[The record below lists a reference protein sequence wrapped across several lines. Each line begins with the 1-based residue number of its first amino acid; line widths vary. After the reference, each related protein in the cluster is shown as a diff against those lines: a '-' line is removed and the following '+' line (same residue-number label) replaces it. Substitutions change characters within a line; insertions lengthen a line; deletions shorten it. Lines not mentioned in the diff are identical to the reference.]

1 MLDYGH
7 LVLATGA
14 RNRLLD
20 IPNANLADV
29 RYLRI
34 LDESEALRQRIASA
48 RHVVVIGAG
57 FIGLEFAATA
67 RAKGLEV
74 DVVELGTRVMARA
87 VTAEI
92 SDYFQERHTAAGI
105 RIHLGVQAT
114 SIESDGT
121 NVTGVSLSDG
131 RHMPADLV
139 VVGVGVL
146 PNVELAAEAGLPVA
160 AGIIVDEQLLTSDPN
175 ISAIGDCALFA
186 SPRFGGSLRLESVQN
201 ATDHARCVAARLT
214 GDAKPY
220 DGQPWFWS
228 DQGDDKLQIAGL
240 TTGYDRVVVRG
251 DRAQRVVLGL
261 LLQGRPAGRHRVR
274 QSRRGPRV
282 RTQDSWPEQVDH
294 AGTGGRSQF
303 RSEGCAGLRR
313 LFGECRMQRARS
325 GTLADAIRSYRAT
338 VLHPGV
344 RRDDE
349 GPPQLPPPS
358 ASMAR
363 RPSAARRST
372 PRHWRKQA
380 RRESVVPPASCA
392 ATAPTKQSPAPVVST
407 ALTVRPAMISGLPSI
422 ERKHA
427 ALAQRHADDFVLA
440 GLQRSRCLDEA
451 GIIVAVAKFGLR
463 QQAELGFI
471 EDQDIDEIEQLAR
484 RIRSPAPD

>member
-1 MLDYGH
+1 MTAGTVLIVGAGHAGFQVAASLRQHGYKEHICLINDEAHLPYQRPPLSKAYLKGEGRPDSLMFRPDKFYRDQNIELMAGRAVSIDRGARRLLLASGASLDYGH
-7 LVLATGA
+7 LILATGA

-34 LDESEALRQRIASA
+34 LDESEALRQRIASGG
-48 RHVVVIGAG
+48 RVVVIGAG

-74 DVVELGTRVMARA
+74 DVIELGARVMARA

-114 SIESDGT
+114 SIESDGSH
-121 NVTGVSLSDG
+121 VTGVSLSDG
-131 RHMPADLV
+131 RHLPADLV

-160 AGIIVDEQLLTSDPN
+160 AGVIVDEQLLTSDPN

-214 GDAKPY
+214 GDAKTY
-220 DGQPWFWS
+220 DGLPWFWS

-251 DRAQRVVLGL
+251 DRGARSFSAFCYRSGQLVGVESVNRASDHVFGRKILGL
-261 LLQGRPAGRHRVR
+261 NR
-274 QSRRGPRV
+274 SIE
-282 RTQDSWPEQVDH
+282 PEQ
-294 AGTGGRSQF
+294 A
-303 RSEGCAGLRR
+303 
-313 LFGECRMQRARS
+313 
-325 GTLADAIRSYRAT
+325 AD
-338 VLHPGV
+338 
-344 RRDDE
+344 
-349 GPPQLPPPS
+349 PS
-358 ASMAR
+358 FDLKA
-363 RPSAARRST
+363 
-372 PRHWRKQA
+372 
-380 RRESVVPPASCA
+380 
-392 ATAPTKQSPAPVVST
+392 
-407 ALTVRPAMISGLPSI
+407 ALT
-422 ERKHA
+422 
-427 ALAQRHADDFVLA
+427 
-440 GLQRSRCLDEA
+440 
-451 GIIVAVAKFGLR
+451 
-463 QQAELGFI
+463 
-471 EDQDIDEIEQLAR
+471 
-484 RIRSPAPD
+484 

>member
-1 MLDYGH
+1 VTQGSVVIAGAGHAGFQLAASLRQHGYGGRVCLINDEAHLPYQRPPLSKAYLKGEGRPDSLMFRPDKFYRDQTIELIGDRAVSIDRAAHKLLLASGTSLDYGH

-34 LDESEALRQRIASA
+34 LDESEVLRQRIATA

-67 RAKGLEV
+67 RIKGLEV

-92 SDYFQERHTAAGI
+92 SDYFQNRHTAAGI

-114 SIESDGT
+114 SIESDDT
-121 NVTGVSLSDG
+121 HVTGVSLSDG
-131 RHMPADLV
+131 RHVPADLV

-146 PNVELAAEAGLPVA
+146 PNVELAGEAGLPVA
-160 AGIIVDEQLLTSDPN
+160 SGIIVDEQLLTSDPD

-214 GDAKPY
+214 GNAKPY

-240 TTGYDRVVVRG
+240 TTGYDRVMVRG
-251 DRAQRVVLGL
+251 DPAQKSFSAFCYKAGQLVGIESVNRAADHVFGRKILGMN
-261 LLQGRPAGRHRVR
+261 R
-274 QSRRGPRV
+274 SIE
-282 RTQDSWPEQVDH
+282 PEQ
-294 AGTGGRSQF
+294 A
-303 RSEGCAGLRR
+303 
-313 LFGECRMQRARS
+313 
-325 GTLADAIRSYRAT
+325 AD
-338 VLHPGV
+338 LGF
-344 RRDDE
+344 D
-349 GPPQLPPPS
+349 L
-358 ASMAR
+358 
-363 RPSAARRST
+363 
-372 PRHWRKQA
+372 K
-380 RRESVVPPASCA
+380 
-392 ATAPTKQSPAPVVST
+392 
-407 ALTVRPAMISGLPSI
+407 
-422 ERKHA
+422 A
-427 ALAQRHADDFVLA
+427 ALA
-440 GLQRSRCLDEA
+440 
-451 GIIVAVAKFGLR
+451 
-463 QQAELGFI
+463 
-471 EDQDIDEIEQLAR
+471 
-484 RIRSPAPD
+484 

>member
-1 MLDYGH
+1 MTQGTVLIVGAGHAGFQLAASLRQHGYKDRICLINDEAHLPYQRPPLSKAYLKGEGRPDSLMFRPDKFYRDQNVELIGDHAVSIDRAAHRLLLGSGSALDYGH

-20 IPNANLADV
+20 VPNANLPDV

-34 LDESEALRQRIASA
+34 LDESEALRQRIAS
-48 RHVVVIGAG
+48 RQRVVVIGAG

-67 RAKGLEV
+67 RIKGLEV
-74 DVVELGTRVMARA
+74 DVVELGSRVMARA

-92 SDYFQERHTAAGI
+92 SEYFQARHSAAGI

-131 RHMPADLV
+131 RHVPADLV

-146 PNVELAAEAGLPVA
+146 PNVELAAEAGLSVA
-160 AGIIVDEQLLTSDPN
+160 SGIIVDEHLLTSDPD

-214 GDAKPY
+214 GDVKPY

-251 DRAQRVVLGL
+251 DAAQKAFSAFCYKSGQLVGIESVNRSGDHMFGRRLLGMN
-261 LLQGRPAGRHRVR
+261 R
-274 QSRRGPRV
+274 SIE
-282 RTQDSWPEQVDH
+282 PEQAVDLSFDLK
-294 AGTGGRSQF
+294 G
-303 RSEGCAGLRR
+303 
-313 LFGECRMQRARS
+313 
-325 GTLADAIRSYRAT
+325 
-338 VLHPGV
+338 
-344 RRDDE
+344 
-349 GPPQLPPPS
+349 
-358 ASMAR
+358 
-363 RPSAARRST
+363 
-372 PRHWRKQA
+372 
-380 RRESVVPPASCA
+380 
-392 ATAPTKQSPAPVVST
+392 
-407 ALTVRPAMISGLPSI
+407 
-422 ERKHA
+422 
-427 ALAQRHADDFVLA
+427 ALA
-440 GLQRSRCLDEA
+440 
-451 GIIVAVAKFGLR
+451 
-463 QQAELGFI
+463 
-471 EDQDIDEIEQLAR
+471 
-484 RIRSPAPD
+484 

>member
-1 MLDYGH
+1 MTQATVLIAGAGHAGFQFAASLRQHGYGGRVCLINDEAHLPYQRPPLSKAYLKGEGRPDSLMFRPDKFYRDQTIELIGDRAVSIDRAGRKLLLASGASIDYGH

-34 LDESEALRQRIASA
+34 LDESEALRQRIATA

-67 RAKGLEV
+67 RIKGLEV
-74 DVVELGTRVMARA
+74 DVVELGARVMARA

-92 SDYFQERHTAAGI
+92 SDYFQNRHTAAGI

-121 NVTGVSLSDG
+121 DVTGVSLSDG
-131 RHMPADLV
+131 RHVPADLV

-146 PNVELAAEAGLPVA
+146 PNVELAGEAGLPVA
-160 AGIIVDEQLLTSDPN
+160 SGIIVDEQLLTSDPD

-214 GDAKPY
+214 GNAKPY

-240 TTGYDRVVVRG
+240 TTGYDRVMVRG
-251 DRAQRVVLGL
+251 DAAQKSFSAFCYKTGRLVGIESVNRASDHVFGRKILGMN
-261 LLQGRPAGRHRVR
+261 R
-274 QSRRGPRV
+274 SIE
-282 RTQDSWPEQVDH
+282 PEQ
-294 AGTGGRSQF
+294 A
-303 RSEGCAGLRR
+303 
-313 LFGECRMQRARS
+313 
-325 GTLADAIRSYRAT
+325 AD
-338 VLHPGV
+338 LGF
-344 RRDDE
+344 D
-349 GPPQLPPPS
+349 L
-358 ASMAR
+358 
-363 RPSAARRST
+363 
-372 PRHWRKQA
+372 K
-380 RRESVVPPASCA
+380 
-392 ATAPTKQSPAPVVST
+392 
-407 ALTVRPAMISGLPSI
+407 
-422 ERKHA
+422 A
-427 ALAQRHADDFVLA
+427 ALA
-440 GLQRSRCLDEA
+440 
-451 GIIVAVAKFGLR
+451 
-463 QQAELGFI
+463 
-471 EDQDIDEIEQLAR
+471 
-484 RIRSPAPD
+484 

>member
-1 MLDYGH
+1 MTQGTVLIAGAGHAGFQLAASLRQLGYGGRVCLINDEPHLPYQRPPLSKAYLKGEGRPDSLMFRPDKFYHDQNIELIGDRAVSIDRNARKLLLASGASMDYGH

-74 DVVELGTRVMARA
+74 DVIELGTRVMARA

-131 RHMPADLV
+131 RHVPADLV

-146 PNVELAAEAGLPVA
+146 PNVELAAAAGLPVA
-160 AGIIVDEQLLTSDPN
+160 AGIIVDEQLLTSDPA

-214 GDAKPY
+214 GDAKSY
-220 DGQPWFWS
+220 DGRPWFWS

-251 DRAQRVVLGL
+251 DRAQRSFSAFCYKDGELVGVESVNRASDHVFGRKVLGL
-261 LLQGRPAGRHRVR
+261 DR
-274 QSRRGPRV
+274 SI
-282 RTQDSWPEQVDH
+282 TPEQ
-294 AGTGGRSQF
+294 A
-303 RSEGCAGLRR
+303 
-313 LFGECRMQRARS
+313 
-325 GTLADAIRSYRAT
+325 ADLSFD
-338 VLHPGV
+338 LK
-344 RRDDE
+344 
-349 GPPQLPPPS
+349 
-358 ASMAR
+358 
-363 RPSAARRST
+363 AAV
-372 PRHWRKQA
+372 K
-380 RRESVVPPASCA
+380 
-392 ATAPTKQSPAPVVST
+392 
-407 ALTVRPAMISGLPSI
+407 
-422 ERKHA
+422 
-427 ALAQRHADDFVLA
+427 
-440 GLQRSRCLDEA
+440 
-451 GIIVAVAKFGLR
+451 
-463 QQAELGFI
+463 
-471 EDQDIDEIEQLAR
+471 
-484 RIRSPAPD
+484 